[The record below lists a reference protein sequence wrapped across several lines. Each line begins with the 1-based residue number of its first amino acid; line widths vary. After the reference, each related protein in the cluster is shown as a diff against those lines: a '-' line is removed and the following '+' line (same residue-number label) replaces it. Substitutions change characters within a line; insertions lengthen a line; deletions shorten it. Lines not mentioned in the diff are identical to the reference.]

1 VSIAASSTATGPT
14 IAWPSSLPALHLVR
28 LELTDAHGK
37 RLSQNTYW
45 RYGSASD
52 MQALNNL
59 TQTRLA
65 LQVSKRSTTGLTAT
79 VTNKGSAVAAMV
91 RLSLL
96 DGDGE
101 RILPTQYGDNYL
113 WLLPG
118 ESREVAISRPGGS
131 ALGHTPQVVVR
142 AYNSAAVTGN

>member
-1 VSIAASSTATGPT
+1 
-14 IAWPSSLPALHLVR
+14 
-28 LELTDAHGK
+28 
-37 RLSQNTYW
+37 
-45 RYGSASD
+45 

-65 LQVSKRSTTGLTAT
+65 VQVSKRSETGLTAT

-101 RILPTQYGDNYL
+101 RILPAQYGDNYL

-118 ESREVAISRPGGS
+118 ESREVAITRPDGS
-131 ALGHTPQVVVR
+131 ALGHAPQVVVR
-142 AYNSAAVTGN
+142 AYNSAAVTGS